1 MAMEVESA
9 SLCNVVIKYLLDQ
22 QYLLTAF
29 ELMHELIED
38 GHSDRATRLQQLF
51 SDTEVYPPE
60 EILRLQN
67 LQGKLS
73 SICFTPCILWMYWNF
88 RKFV

>member
-1 MAMEVESA
+1 
-9 SLCNVVIKYLLDQ
+9 LLDQ

-38 GHSDRATRLQQLF
+38 GHSDRATRLQQIF
-51 SDTEVYPPE
+51 SDPELYPPD

-67 LQGKLS
+67 LQGELLFLVFYRS
-73 SICFTPCILWMYWNF
+73 LL
-88 RKFV
+88 